1 MAPRTRRT
9 LKQDLRARAQSS
21 RVSTGGSF
29 SNSSG
34 IAGGRSIISTN
45 TSTSF
50 SNNAMKSDGGA
61 AISESQEMTL
71 KSDAKSLIL
80 EIQVTS
86 NEKTIMHH
94 SQHQQRQR
102 QPDQT
107 NEKDPVCA
115 PDCKCLLRGRGFF
128 LPANLEEEAACS
140 GTDSR
145 S

>member
-34 IAGGRSIISTN
+34 IAGGKSIS
-45 TSTSF
+45 TSTSV

-71 KSDAKSLIL
+71 KSDAKSQIL
-80 EIQVTS
+80 EMQVTS
-86 NEKTIMHH
+86 NEKTIVHH